1 MFTVTIDQFNA
12 SLFNKSIS
20 FRFFFLLY
28 KLLYKKCHTFNEFIY
43 EVKIKKNSLQV

>member
-20 FRFFFLLY
+20 FRFFFYCMLN
-28 KLLYKKCHTFNEFIY
+28 KKYHTFNEFIF
-43 EVKIKKNSLQV
+43 EVKMKNVSLQV